1 MKALAAVILAL
12 ATTAFALP
20 ASAQLNMSSVYVGG
34 SLGRS
39 DFKTP
44 SETDTAW
51 RLFGG
56 YQFHRNFAA
65 EIGYHNLGQVNF
77 VNGDRDAKIWEL
89 VGVGMLPVAN
99 ALSVYGKLGGYWG
112 KSELHSSVVPSGDDT
127 NTGLTYGVGA
137 QYDFMRQ
144 AAVRLEWQR
153 YDNVGGNTTGQTDID
168 VLNVGLLW
176 KFQ

>member
-1 MKALAAVILAL
+1 MKSAVAILAV
-12 ATTAFALP
+12 ASAMFSLP
-20 ASAQLNMSSVYVGG
+20 AAAQLNMSSVYVGG

-39 DFKTP
+39 NFKTP

-56 YQFHRNFAA
+56 YQLNRYFAA
-65 EIGYHNLGQVNF
+65 EVGYHDLGEVNF
-77 VNGDRDAKIWEL
+77 VQGDRNAKAWEL
-89 VGVGMLPVAN
+89 VGVGMYPVAN
-99 ALSVYGKLGGYWG
+99 ALSVYGKLGGYWA

-137 QYDFMRQ
+137 QYDMMQ
-144 AAVRLEWQR
+144 NAAVRVEWQR
-153 YDNVGGNTTGQTDID
+153 YDNVGGDTTGKTDVD

-176 KFQ
+176 KFR

>member
-1 MKALAAVILAL
+1 MKAAMVVLAL
-12 ATTAFALP
+12 ATSAFALP
-20 ASAQLNMSSVYVGG
+20 AAAQLNMSSVYIGG

-39 DFKTP
+39 DFKAP

-77 VNGDRDAKIWEL
+77 VGGDRDAKLWEL
-89 VGVGMLPVAN
+89 VGIGMWPVAN
-99 ALSVYGKLGGYWG
+99 ALSVYGKLGGYYG
-112 KSELHSSVVPSGDDT
+112 KSELHSSVRPSGDDT
-127 NTGLTYGVGA
+127 NGGLTYGVGA

-144 AAVRLEWQR
+144 AAVRVEWQR
-153 YDNVGGNTTGQTDID
+153 YDNVGGNTTGETDID

>member
-1 MKALAAVILAL
+1 MKALAVTIAL
-12 ATTAFALP
+12 ATTTFALP
-20 ASAQLNMSSVYVGG
+20 AAAQLNMSSVYIGG

-39 DFKTP
+39 DFKAP

-65 EIGYHNLGQVNF
+65 EIGYHDLGQVNF
-77 VNGDRDAKIWEL
+77 VGGQRTAKVWDL
-89 VGVGMLPVAN
+89 VGIGLWPVAN
-99 ALSVYGKLGGYWG
+99 ALSVYGKLGGYYG
-112 KSELHSSVVPSGDDT
+112 KSELQSSVVPSGDDT
-127 NTGLTYGVGA
+127 NGGLTYGVGA
-137 QYDFMRQ
+137 QYDMMRN
-144 AAVRLEWQR
+144 AAVRVEWQR
-153 YDNVGGNTTGQTDID
+153 YDNVGGGTTGETDID